1 PVPDPAAIDL
11 GAKVDQFL
19 VLPAHHVQ
27 QVDDLAVPRSQH
39 LLQLGN
45 LASLP
50 VGLVSK
56 CGELRVPGIH
66 ENLDSKHLP
75 ARGGGEEHQDGHQTS
90 RQPAHMINSPH
101 HLSRLGPTSC
111 CHTAQTSQVDARE
124 REASHHVEGTAASLH
139 SALSGGAGPDLW
151 DMGDW
156 HYKVFTDNK
165 FVAPLDPTVFGYA
178 STKEMIDAYVPGTT
192 SIFERDGKLYGLF
205 SEYNT
210 LALFYNLDM
219 FKAAGVAP
227 LPADK

>member
-1 PVPDPAAIDL
+1 MLQPGRQHGQVAAGEFDAVPDPAAIDL

-111 CHTAQTSQVDARE
+111 CHTAQASQVDARE
-124 REASHHVEGTAASLH
+124 REASHHVEGTAASLQ
-139 SALSGGAGPDLW
+139 
-151 DMGDW
+151 
-156 HYKVFTDNK
+156 
-165 FVAPLDPTVFGYA
+165 
-178 STKEMIDAYVPGTT
+178 
-192 SIFERDGKLYGLF
+192 RDR
-205 SEYNT
+205 
-210 LALFYNLDM
+210 
-219 FKAAGVAP
+219 
-227 LPADK
+227 